1 MKSEDSALLALTER
15 VCVSLAVRLMVVL
28 VVMVVVEAGVLAVEE
43 SVGESVDT
51 LHLPVC
57 LAGGWDS
64 PAVESVEV
72 SLFERPD

>member
-1 MKSEDSALLALTER
+1 M
-15 VCVSLAVRLMVVL
+15 SLEVRLLVVL
-28 VVMVVVEAGVLAVEE
+28 VVVVVVAEASVLAVEE

-57 LAGGWDS
+57 RLAGGWDS

-72 SLFERPD
+72 SLFEGPD

>member
-1 MKSEDSALLALTER
+1 MQPVDLFTLLLLAMSLL
-15 VCVSLAVRLMVVL
+15 VSLALAAPVPVVL
-28 VVMVVVEAGVLAVEE
+28 AEAGVLAVEE

-57 LAGGWDS
+57 RLAGGWDS

-72 SLFERPD
+72 SLFEGPD